1 MLRWL
6 WLSVA
11 VVVLDQLT
19 KLAAVKFL
27 VYHAEV
33 NLLPF
38 LNLTLTYNTGAAFGF
53 LSTASG
59 WQNIF
64 FIAIALIAGAVI
76 FFMLRGLS
84 AGEHWQVVALTLIL
98 GGAIG
103 NLLDRLIYGH
113 VVDFMDFYISSW
125 HFWTFNVADAAISVG
140 AALLVM
146 QATGLG
152 ICKRH

>member
-19 KLAAVKFL
+19 KLAAVKYL

-76 FFMLRGLS
+76 FFMLRGLA
-84 AGEHWQVVALTLIL
+84 AGERWQAVALTLIL

-113 VVDFMDFYISSW
+113 VIDFMDFYISSW
-125 HFWTFNVADAAISVG
+125 HFWTFNIADAAISVG
-140 AALLVM
+140 AAVLIFDAVF
-146 QATGLG
+146 
-152 ICKRH
+152 IKRHS